1 MKRRFRPFAAWVA
14 MAALLFAQLATAA
27 YACPQMVDPAAAAAP
42 SDCEHETA
50 ATPSLCKR
58 HCDGE
63 KASVDNPKPAS
74 APAMLAV
81 FARPIVVVMP
91 AMQIVHAAPFQRV
104 ATGPPFTRFTV
115 LRI

>member
-1 MKRRFRPFAAWVA
+1 

-74 APAMLAV
+74 APAMPAV
-81 FARPIVVVMP
+81 FARPIVVTLS
-91 AMQIVHAAPFQRV
+91 AMQIVEAAPYERA